1 MPASLI
7 SAADQRMLDNLWAQP
22 VHRTVLPNGLTL
34 LVQADDG
41 APVASVQIWVKTG
54 SIHEDRLLGSG
65 VSHFLEHMLFKGTT
79 NRAGRDIS
87 ATLQAHGGQV
97 NAYTSFER
105 TVYYVDL
112 PAVHADIG
120 LEVLG
125 DMVLNST
132 LPADEFVK
140 EREVILREI
149 AMVQDEPDQRLGENL
164 FATACREHPHKYP
177 IIGYKDVF
185 SSLTRDDLLGY
196 YRARYVPNNLTVV
209 VAGDVDP
216 AAVAAKVAAVFGSAP
231 RGRLAPVVVAPE
243 PPQIAPR
250 ESHLHEDVELTRA
263 ALSWH
268 VPGLRHAD
276 VPGLDLLAA
285 VLGHGDSSILWQSLR
300 EKKRLVHS
308 IDAHCWTPADGGVF
322 NVYFTC
328 EPDKRAAAERA
339 VRRELD
345 AAAAKGFA
353 PALLRKAVRQLV
365 VGEIN
370 SRKTVSGRAGRL
382 GSAEV
387 CAGDLGFG
395 RAFFARLGALK
406 SSDLQRLIRQY
417 LSPSALT
424 AVSLNPLSAAPATST
439 AKPRAKAVAGGEP
452 ITLPNGARLLLLPAA
467 GLPNLHLRLLFEG
480 GPLHEPADRRGV
492 TALLATLLTR
502 DTTKRSAAA
511 VAGAIEEVGGAFYPF
526 SGNNSFGLA
535 VEVLPADLDRGLA
548 LLTEALIGPAFKAAT
563 LDIERDAQLAELKQ
577 DQDDVVTFARKLIRR
592 RFFDGHPFAV
602 DATGEADGLKAL
614 KPADL
619 RALWKR
625 LGVAG
630 NAVLVASGDFDPK
643 KLAPRLKALLAKL
656 PKGRAPER
664 PAPFAAPAARDLV
677 EQRACEQAVVF
688 DAFPGP
694 GLLEPDQTVAEVVDE
709 LFSGMSSR
717 LFERVREEKG
727 LAYFVRS
734 SRIVGV
740 NTGMFALYAGT
751 APATA
756 DAVRAEFDA
765 ELARVRAGKVTKA
778 ELDRCRTRLK
788 AGRRMGL
795 QTNAARAM
803 HAGLNLLLGQ
813 PLETPEDYDARIDA
827 VTAADVKTFVRAR
840 LRPEARVR
848 LVVRP

>member
-7 SAADQRMLDNLWAQP
+7 SAADQRMLDNLWARP
-22 VHRTVLPNGLTL
+22 VHRSVLPNGLTL
-34 LVQADDG
+34 LVQTDDS
-41 APVASVQIWVKTG
+41 APVASVQVWVKTG

-65 VSHFLEHMLFKGTT
+65 VSHFLEHMLFKGTPT
-79 NRAGRDIS
+79 RAGRDIS
-87 ATLQAHGGQV
+87 ATLQSHGGLV

-112 PAVHADIG
+112 PAVHAGVG

-132 LPADEFVK
+132 LPADEFAK
-140 EREVILREI
+140 ERDVILREI
-149 AMVQDEPDQRLGENL
+149 AMVQDDPDQRLGETL
-164 FATACREHPHKYP
+164 FATAYREHPHKYP

-196 YRARYVPNNLTVV
+196 LRARYVPNNLVVV

-216 AAVAAKVAAVFGSAP
+216 AEIEAKVAAVFGAAP
-231 RGRLAPVVVAPE
+231 RGRLAPVIVSPE
-243 PPQIAPR
+243 PPQSAPR
-250 ESHLHEDVELTRA
+250 ESHRFEDVELTRA
-263 ALSWH
+263 GFSWH

-285 VLGHGDSSILWQSLR
+285 VLGHGDSSILWQALR
-300 EKKRLVHS
+300 EKARLVHS

-322 NVYFTC
+322 TISFTC
-328 EPDKRAAAERA
+328 EPGKRAAAERA

-345 AAAAKGFA
+345 RVAAKGFP
-353 PALLRKAVRQLV
+353 PALLRKAARQLV

-387 CAGDLGFG
+387 CAGDLDFA
-395 RAFFARLGALK
+395 RSFFARLARVK
-406 SSDLQRLIRQY
+406 STDLRRLVRDY
-417 LSPSALT
+417 LAPSAQT
-424 AVSLNPLSAAPATST
+424 CISLNPLASAPPAATVKPPRRT
-439 AKPRAKAVAGGEP
+439 AATGEP
-452 ITLPNGARLLLLPAA
+452 LTLPNGARLLLLPAS

-480 GPLHEPADRRGV
+480 GPSQEPADRRGV
-492 TALLATLLTR
+492 TTLLATMLTR
-502 DTTKRSAAA
+502 DTIRRSAAA
-511 VAGAIEEVGGAFYPF
+511 VAGSIEEVGGSFYPF

-535 VEVLPADLDRGLA
+535 LEVLPADLDRGLT
-548 LLTEALIGPAFKAAT
+548 LLTEALSAPAFKAGT
-563 LDIERDAQLAELKQ
+563 LDIEREAQLAELQQ
-577 DQDDVVTFARKLIRR
+577 DADDVVTFARKLIRR
-592 RFFDGHPFAV
+592 SYFEGHPFAV
-602 DATGEADGLKAL
+602 DATGDADGLKAV

-643 KLAPRLKALLAKL
+643 QLAPRLKALLARL
-656 PKGRAPER
+656 PKGKAPAR
-664 PAPFAAPAARDLV
+664 PAPFAAPVARDLV

-694 GLLEPDQTVAEVVDE
+694 GLLEADQTVAEVVDE

-740 NTGMFALYAGT
+740 NTGMFCLFAGT

-756 DAVRAEFDA
+756 GAVRAEFDA
-765 ELARVRAGKVTKA
+765 ELARVRAGRATKA
-778 ELDRCRTRLK
+778 ELERCRTRLK

-803 HAGLNLLLGQ
+803 HAGLNLLFGQ
-813 PLETPEDYDARIDA
+813 PLETPEQYDARIDA
-827 VTAADVKTFVRAR
+827 VTAADVKTFVRER
-840 LRPEARVR
+840 LRPDARVR